1 MKLGFQS
8 ILLHSVPPRVARRP
22 GSWIVLGL
30 FIMILRP
37 GKPDE
42 RKASYQTL
50 RGRAKSA
57 NKSAFFESV
66 AG

>member
-1 MKLGFQS
+1 MKLGFQG
-8 ILLHSVPPRVARRP
+8 ILLHLAPPRDARRP

-30 FIMILRP
+30 FILILRP
-37 GKPDE
+37 GMADE
-42 RKASYQTL
+42 RIASYPTL

-57 NKSAFFESV
+57 NKSAYFEFV